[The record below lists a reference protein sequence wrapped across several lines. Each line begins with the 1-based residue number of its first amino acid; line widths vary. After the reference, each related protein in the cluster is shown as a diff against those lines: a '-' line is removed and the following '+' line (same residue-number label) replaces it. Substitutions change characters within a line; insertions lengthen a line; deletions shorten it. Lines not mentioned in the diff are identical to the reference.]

1 MNIAPD
7 IAVLLAAALVAV
19 LSALAVALRR
29 VPEGHAVVIQRLGR
43 YRRTL
48 GPGWHLTLPLLDRA
62 THKVTLV
69 GHHVAVHPG
78 QPAGFEV
85 YYQILEPAQTGQ
97 AIAEVDSLVR
107 REAQQRLE
115 ALAAEAE
122 TADGESADG
131 LALASRLKDELNR
144 QVNRLG
150 LMVIRC
156 QLHVPGL

>member
-7 IAVLLAAALVAV
+7 ILPLLPAAAVAV
-19 LSALAVALRR
+19 ASLGALLAVALRR
-29 VPEGHAVVIQRLGR
+29 VPEGQALVIQRLGR

-48 GPGWHLTLPLLDRA
+48 GPGWHLTVPVLDRA
-62 THKVTLV
+62 THRVTLL
-69 GHHVAVHPG
+69 GHHVEVAG
-78 QPAGFEV
+78 DRRRAGFDV
-85 YYQILEPAQTGQ
+85 YYQILEPSQTGQ
-97 AIAEVDSLVR
+97 AIAEVDALVQ
-107 REAQQRLE
+107 REAQERLE

-122 TADGESADG
+122 SADG
-131 LALASRLKDELNR
+131 PALATRLKDELNR